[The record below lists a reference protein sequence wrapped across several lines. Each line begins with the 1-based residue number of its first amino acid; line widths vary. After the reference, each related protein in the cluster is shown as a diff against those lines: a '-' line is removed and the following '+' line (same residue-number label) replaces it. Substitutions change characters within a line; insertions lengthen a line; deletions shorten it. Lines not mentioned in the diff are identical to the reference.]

1 MSTSQQNRAKLA
13 EILKDLNKPRG
24 ELKKMK
30 FKTGLFPAQAEC
42 LSSIFK
48 DNKKTVFMPCGRK
61 FSKTHTASYAL
72 WRNALTKPN
81 TANYYIAPEKTHARE
96 LIWKNNRLQKF
107 LGPDSDKYI
116 SKIQDREMTIRFK
129 NGSFIT
135 LLGSDNWMA
144 ANGLTPDFVVYD
156 EFKGFKPQ
164 FHIEMA
170 PNLIAK
176 NAPLLIIGTQPK
188 VGDQNKEQYEIEL
201 DFAKNNPDICAVHTY
216 TTFDNPINMQPDNY
230 KRIMDE
236 IAKLKAS
243 GQNDVVER
251 EYYSRIVPG
260 GSNAIFPS
268 FSEELH
274 VEEAISLR
282 KELDG
287 CRKDLRWIVAC
298 DPATSSTFAVLLMAI
313 NKVNKH
319 VYLVDEIYEKKQS
332 EISVSKIWPRIQSM
346 VNKHCLEDR
355 YNVQYVSDERE
366 GLFISEVRDQFK
378 QTVFPTRK
386 HLYKKHNGITLIRD
400 LMLFEMIHISNTC
413 QNMIKEII
421 EYSRDSKG
429 NIAKINDH
437 LVDTL
442 RYGLGQANY
451 TVAIPDQ
458 SVRTREILPGIHES
472 VERPDSSIKLE
483 ENMDIGS
490 DFKWEW

>member
-1 MSTSQQNRAKLA
+1 MSTSQQNKLELA
-13 EILKDLNKPRG
+13 RILRDLNKPRG
-24 ELKKMK
+24 ELKKLG

-48 DNKKTVFMPCGRK
+48 EGKKTVFVASGRK
-61 FSKTHTASYAL
+61 FSKTHLSCYAL
-72 WRNALTKPN
+72 YRRALTIPGS
-81 TANYYIAPEKTHARE
+81 ACYYIAPEKTHARE

-107 LGPDSDKYI
+107 LEKDSDKYI
-116 SKIQDREMTIRFK
+116 AKIQDREMTIRFK

-188 VGDQNKEQYEIEL
+188 VGDQNKEQYEVEL
-201 DFAKNNPDICAVHTY
+201 QFAKDRPDICSVHIY

-230 KRIMDE
+230 KRIMNE
-236 IAKLKAS
+236 IQKLNDS
-243 GQNDVVER
+243 GQEDVVQR
-251 EYYSRIVPG
+251 EYYSKIVPG
-260 GSNAIFPS
+260 GSNAIFPM
-268 FSEELH
+268 FNEELH
-274 VEEAISLR
+274 VDNAIAMR
-282 KELDG
+282 KELERD
-287 CRKDLRWIVAC
+287 RKDLRWVVAC
-298 DPATSSTFAVLLMAI
+298 DPATSSTFAVVLMAI
-313 NKVNKH
+313 NKVTKH
-319 VYLVDEIYEKKQS
+319 VYIVDEIYEKQQS
-332 EISVSKIWPRIQSM
+332 EISVSKIWPRIQGM
-346 VNKHCLEDR
+346 VSKHCMHDR
-355 YNVQYVSDERE
+355 YSVQYVSDERE
-366 GLFISEVRDQFK
+366 GLFIAEVRDQFK

-400 LMLFEMIHISNTC
+400 LMLFEMFHISDSCGNV
-413 QNMIKEII
+413 IKEIM

-437 LVDTL
+437 SIDSI

-451 TVAIPDQ
+451 TVAIPSTDM
-458 SVRTREILPGIHES
+458 RTREILPGVYDII
-472 VERPDSSIKLE
+472 DSDVGDSKIE
-483 ENMDIGS
+483 QEMDIGNS
-490 DFKWEW
+490 FDWEW